1 MRIFTIGFTK
11 TTAENFFDR
20 LKGSGVKRVID
31 TRLNNSSQLS
41 GFAKS
46 SDLKYFLK
54 SLNNIDYIH
63 NPEFAP
69 TKEILSEYRNKDIS
83 WIEYE
88 ERFNQ
93 LIKKRK
99 IEMTEKRILDDAC
112 LLCSEDKPH
121 NCHRR
126 LVAEYLDKNWGKV
139 EIVHL

>member
-20 LKGSGVKRVID
+20 LKSSGVKRIID

-63 NPEFAP
+63 NPELAP
-69 TKEILSEYRNKDIS
+69 TKEILSQYRNKDIS

-88 ERFNQ
+88 KRFNQ